1 MVVCACKSTMW
12 EVEARR
18 TGVQSHRQLRREF
31 KTSLGYLNTAGRKE
45 VKKDG
50 ERNKERS
57 GRNQEGEGSRVQR
70 GKFVLKRGRIFLR

>member
-50 ERNKERS
+50 ERKE
-57 GRNQEGEGSRVQR
+57 GREGGRQEGKLNIVSF
-70 GKFVLKRGRIFLR
+70 KFQY